1 MGEVIDYTAWKL
13 ERLAYDQRDPRNT
26 ELIMKVLS
34 SYYEGDIAIAWED
47 GQPVLMPARDADWH
61 GWRDIPPGF
70 TVTGYD
76 ATELAGEVEVDD
88 V

>member
-13 ERLAYDQRDPRNT
+13 ERLAYDQQDPRQT

-34 SYYEGDIAIAWED
+34 SYYEGDIAIAWEQ
-47 GQPVLMPARDADWH
+47 GQPVLMPAKPGDWH

-70 TVTGYD
+70 SVTSYRE
-76 ATELAGEVEVDD
+76 AELEGEVEDDD

>member
-1 MGEVIDYTAWKL
+1 MGDLIDLTARKL
-13 ERLAYDQRDPRNT
+13 EKLARDQQDPYQT

-47 GQPVLMPARDADWH
+47 GQPVLMPAQDADWH

-70 TVTGYD
+70 SVTSYD
-76 ATELAGEVEVDD
+76 ANELEGEVEEDD

>member
-1 MGEVIDYTAWKL
+1 MVNDH
-13 ERLAYDQRDPRNT
+13 QDPYQA
-26 ELIMKVLS
+26 ELIMSVLS

-47 GQPVLMPARDADWH
+47 GQPVLMPAHQGDWH

-70 TVTGYD
+70 SVTGYD
-76 ATELAGEVEVDD
+76 ANELEGEVEDSD